1 MKEIKMEI
9 KKHFKLYK
17 SGKQWMTAAVATVA
31 VSTALLY
38 GGVARADQQVQSS
51 TTQDQT
57 SAVNVDTAK
66 TVISTDQSTQ
76 TTNKNQA
83 ALNDKTGD
91 QSKNNGTSGTVND
104 HTPAPVS
111 TFASINNDERNQSY
125 NKQDKGNYGNI
136 DTAYFSNNQLHV
148 SGWNAN
154 YCA

>member
-1 MKEIKMEI
+1 MEI

-17 SGKQWMTAAVATVA
+17 SGKQWVTAAVATVA

-38 GGVARADQQVQSS
+38 GGVAHADQQDQSS

-91 QSKNNGTSGTVND
+91 QSKNNGTSGTVLIELFMKDGPFLVKTGSN
-104 HTPAPVS
+104 HLS
-111 TFASINNDERNQSY
+111 LF
-125 NKQDKGNYGNI
+125 
-136 DTAYFSNNQLHV
+136 YFKF
-148 SGWNAN
+148 
-154 YCA
+154 

>member
-1 MKEIKMEI
+1 MEI

-17 SGKQWMTAAVATVA
+17 SGKQWVTAAVATVA

-38 GGVARADQQVQSS
+38 GGVAHADQQDQSS

-111 TFASINNDERNQSY
+111 SLKYLYLLPKTRKPRS
-125 NKQDKGNYGNI
+125 
-136 DTAYFSNNQLHV
+136 
-148 SGWNAN
+148 
-154 YCA
+154 